1 MKNSQKNIQ
10 KRHEEILA
18 LLQKE
23 GTLSTETLSEKLNIS
38 LSTIRR
44 DLNTL
49 EERNDILKEHGYS
62 SFNFNNATNFDET
75 GPEVIKQAIGREAA
89 KMVRNGETVFINS
102 SSTALSAVEYFQAK
116 YLTIISNNMRIIHK
130 KHQAENT
137 YLLTGGEL
145 RFPKDVLVGDI
156 AIETIAKMNAD
167 TCIVGC
173 SGISL
178 ENGVTTE
185 NINEAKINTM
195 MVNQA
200 FKRKILVAD
209 HRKIDF
215 TSRFKVSELELFDYL
230 ITDRFCSET
239 HVKQIEKL
247 GVKVIQVQ

>member
-1 MKNSQKNIQ
+1 MKNSKRNIQ
-10 KRHEEILA
+10 KRHEKILV

-23 GTLSTETLSEKLNIS
+23 GTLRTETLSEKLNIS

-44 DLNTL
+44 DLNIL
-49 EERNDILKEHGYS
+49 EERNDIIKEHGYS
-62 SFNFNNATNFDET
+62 SFNYNNSTNFDET

-89 KMVRNGETVFINS
+89 KMVHNGETIFINS
-102 SSTALSAVEYFQAK
+102 SSTALNTVDYFQAK

-156 AIETIAKMNAD
+156 AAETIAKMNAD
-167 TCIVGC
+167 TCIIGC
-173 SGISL
+173 SGVSL
-178 ENGVTTE
+178 ENGITTE

-195 MVNQA
+195 MINQT

-230 ITDRFCSET
+230 ITDRFCSKIHIKE
-239 HVKQIEKL
+239 IEKI
-247 GVKVIQVQ
+247 GIKVIQVV